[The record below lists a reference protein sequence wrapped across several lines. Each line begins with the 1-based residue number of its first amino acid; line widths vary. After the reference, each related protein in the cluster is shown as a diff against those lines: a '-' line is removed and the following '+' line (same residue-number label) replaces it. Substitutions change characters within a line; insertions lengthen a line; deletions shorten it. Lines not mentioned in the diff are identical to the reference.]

1 MRVALFGGSFN
12 PPHIGHV
19 LNACYVLGAYPVDQ
33 LWLMPVYAHPFS
45 SKRSLAPFED
55 RMEMCRRAFAPFG
68 SRIQVTRIEEQA
80 PAGSKTVDVLEWLLP
95 RHPDDTFCLVV
106 GSDILREKHLWKR
119 FDRIEEL
126 AELIVVPRS
135 GYPDPSLRG
144 PVLPEVSSTQIRELL
159 ARGEDPGELLP
170 EGVRRFLAE
179 HPGIFRQN

>member
-1 MRVALFGGSFN
+1 MDYTV
-12 PPHIGHV
+12 IT
-19 LNACYVLGAYPVDQ
+19 
-33 LWLMPVYAHPFS
+33 
-45 SKRSLAPFED
+45 K
-55 RMEMCRRAFAPFG
+55 
-68 SRIQVTRIEEQA
+68 EQA
-80 PAGSKTVDVLEWLLP
+80 RLIRGLP

-126 AELIVVPRS
+126 VELIVVPRS

-144 PVLPEVSSTQIRELL
+144 PILPEVSSTQIRELL

-179 HPGIFRQN
+179 HPGAFRQL